1 MIPRKLNRILDKDM
15 LCDHFYNDVVGDD
28 RRLRF
33 GGGLTDEY
41 VYVYLNKAVRE
52 PHKNMWFVVE
62 DKGRIVATCHTA
74 YQKDDNTAELGLT
87 VSPDYRNQKLG
98 QQLFDRG
105 VTWARMMGAESIFMH
120 CLSEN
125 GAMKH
130 IARKN
135 DMAVVT
141 DDGESDA
148 NVHLEPANALTP
160 LVDSYADRMALYDMM
175 YKNNIKVMR
184 NFIPKYWYESKSN

>member
-62 DKGRIVATCHTA
+62 DKEKIVATCHVA
-74 YQKDDNTAELGLT
+74 YDKEQNVAELGLT
-87 VSPDYRNQKLG
+87 VSADYRNQKLG

-120 CLSEN
+120 CLTEN
-125 GAMKH
+125 HIMQQ
-130 IARKN
+130 IARKSG
-135 DMAVVT
+135 MAVVT
-141 DDGESDA
+141 YYPSDESEA
-148 NVHLEPANALTP
+148 SIK
-160 LVDSYADRMALYDMM
+160 VDKNRIAAGFEDVVMENMALYDQAIRQQHWFFTKFMKRIM
-175 YKNNIKVMR
+175 GR
-184 NFIPKYWYESKSN
+184 

>member
-15 LCDHFYNDVVGDD
+15 LCNHFYNDVVGDD

-62 DKGRIVATCHTA
+62 DKERIVATCHVA
-74 YQKDDNTAELGLT
+74 YQKDDNSAELGLT

-120 CLSEN
+120 CLTEN
-125 GAMKH
+125 HAIQH
-130 IARKN
+130 IARKSGMTVVTLYPSDESQASIKIDKN
-135 DMAVVT
+135 RLAAGFEDVIMENMAV
-141 DDGESDA
+141 
-148 NVHLEPANALTP
+148 
-160 LVDSYADRMALYDMM
+160 YDHT
-175 YKNNIKVMR
+175 MR
-184 NFIPKYWYESKSN
+184 NQQWFFAKFMKRFIGK

>member
-15 LCDHFYNDVVGDD
+15 LCNHFYNDVVGDD

-33 GGGLTDEY
+33 GGGLSDEY

-62 DKGRIVATCHTA
+62 DKERIVATCHVA
-74 YQKDDNTAELGLT
+74 YQKDDNSAELGLT

-120 CLSEN
+120 CLTEN
-125 GAMKH
+125 HTIQH
-130 IARKN
+130 IARKAG
-135 DMAVVT
+135 MAVVT
-141 DDGESDA
+141 LFPSDESQA
-148 NVHLEPANALTP
+148 SIKLIR
-160 LVDSYADRMALYDMM
+160 VDSLLVLKMSLWKIWQFM
-175 YKNNIKVMR
+175 ITL
-184 NFIPKYWYESKSN
+184 